1 MLTRA
6 GVLGDSLLV
15 TRKDE
20 LGLEAGDRLAA
31 GLGTLP
37 GALTGLDAFRAGV
50 ATLPSLTV
58 RVASDDGLLNTAG
71 LSLDLFGEGEFLA
84 FCCRA

>member
-1 MLTRA
+1 MLTRV
-6 GVLGDSLLV
+6 GVLGESFSI

-20 LGLEAGDRLAA
+20 FGVEASDRLAA
-31 GLGTLP
+31 GLETLP
-37 GALTGLDAFRAGV
+37 EELTGLDAFRAGV
-50 ATLPSLTV
+50 ATVPSLTV

-84 FCCRA
+84 FCCCA